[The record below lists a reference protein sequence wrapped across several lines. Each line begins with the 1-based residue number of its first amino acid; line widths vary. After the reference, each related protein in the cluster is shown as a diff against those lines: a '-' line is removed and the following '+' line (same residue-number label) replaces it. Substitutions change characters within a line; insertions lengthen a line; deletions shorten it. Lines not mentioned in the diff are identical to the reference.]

1 MLPPANGKTAQRT
14 APSCNIAGT
23 YIPSGT
29 IVSAD
34 LYSIQRSPEY
44 FVDPATFR
52 PERWLEGAEE
62 HGFGGD
68 NRSASRPFLIGSR
81 ACIGRHMAQQ
91 SIRLIMA
98 KLLWRYD
105 IELVD
110 RDGFIWERDAGSSL
124 IYTDYKLMVHVK
136 KIAVDY

>member
-1 MLPPANGKTAQRT
+1 
-14 APSCNIAGT
+14 
-23 YIPSGT
+23 
-29 IVSAD
+29 
-34 LYSIQRSPEY
+34 
-44 FVDPATFR
+44 
-52 PERWLEGAEE
+52 
-62 HGFGGD
+62 
-68 NRSASRPFLIGSR
+68 
-81 ACIGRHMAQQ
+81 MAQQ

-105 IELVD
+105 IELAD